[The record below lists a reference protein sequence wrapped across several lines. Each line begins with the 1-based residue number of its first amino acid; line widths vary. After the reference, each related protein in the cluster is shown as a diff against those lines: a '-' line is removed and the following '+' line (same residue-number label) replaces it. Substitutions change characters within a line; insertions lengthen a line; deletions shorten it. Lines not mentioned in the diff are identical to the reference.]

1 MAIRQTG
8 RVVSLAARPDI
19 LNMATRIRKADRAV
33 GLAPSVEEIAALAD
47 EAFQALPEQFRAL
60 CGDIIIRVDEFPD
73 EETLEELGC
82 QSPFELLGLF
92 RGIGL
97 AHASVTHPSPQ
108 PNMIFLYR
116 RPMIDYWAENDETL
130 KGIVTHVLVHE
141 IGHHFGLSDEDM
153 MHIEAEADADPHTN
167 PTVQ

>member
-1 MAIRQTG
+1 MG
-8 RVVSLAARPDI
+8 H
-19 LNMATRIRKADRAV
+19 
-33 GLAPSVEEIAALAD
+33 APSVEEIAALAD
-47 EAFQALPEQFRAL
+47 EAFHGLPAEFRAM
-60 CGDIIIRVDEFPD
+60 CGDLIVRVDEFPD

-97 AHASVTHPSPQ
+97 AHASITHPHPQ

-116 RPMIDYWAENDETL
+116 RPIIDYWAEHEETL
-130 KGIVTHVLVHE
+130 AGIVTHVLVHE

-153 MHIEAEADADPHTN
+153 MQIEAEADTDGQSKR
-167 PTVQ
+167 TVQ